1 MPSTTSGFSYRSA
14 LQGLRQKIACFF
26 RNVTEASSGSRT
38 SADEAA
44 EHEPMRAE
52 LEADGLLRVTVAKAK
67 AVDVEV
73 RQL

>member
-1 MPSTTSGFSYRSA
+1 MRLP
-14 LQGLRQKIACFF
+14 
-26 RNVTEASSGSRT
+26 
-38 SADEAA
+38 DEAA
-44 EHEPMRAE
+44 EQPMRAE